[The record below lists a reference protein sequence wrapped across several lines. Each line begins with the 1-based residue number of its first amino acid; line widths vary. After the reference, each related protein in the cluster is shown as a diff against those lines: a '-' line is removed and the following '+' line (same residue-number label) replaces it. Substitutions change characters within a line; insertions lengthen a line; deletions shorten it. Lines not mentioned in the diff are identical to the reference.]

1 MASSIF
7 LNPALG
13 ITSSGGSI
21 TALFADGTSGAP
33 SMAFLSEPTLGF
45 WRSGAGAITA
55 QGALNTS
62 GALSSGTTVTAATF
76 FRIGAVGSAARVV
89 AVASGLFSM
98 TDNGAAVGAAIKVD
112 ALPTIASGFGAGAA
126 VTAGST
132 PFAGSIGVGTTAGST
147 GVINFNGTA
156 FPGTVYPI
164 CMNQTTGLAVKATAS
179 STQLTIAPATGTFG
193 DNDVISWICIS
204 SK

>member
-45 WRSGAGAITA
+45 WRSSAGFVTL
-55 QGALNTS
+55 QGSLA
-62 GALSSGTTVTAATF
+62 VTATIQAATVVQAGTF
-76 FRIGAVGSAARVV
+76 FRLGVVGSSVRLTAVG
-89 AVASGLFSM
+89 SGLFSM
-98 TDNGAAVGAAIKVD
+98 TDNGASVGAAIKVD

-126 VTAGST
+126 VTAGSV
-132 PFAGSIGVGTTAGST
+132 PFAGSVAVGTTPGAT
-147 GVINFNGTA
+147 GVIAFGGTA
-156 FPGTVYPI
+156 FPNTVFPI

-179 STQLTIAPATGTFG
+179 ATQLTISTATGNFA

-204 SK
+204 AK